1 MKNIINYYYN
11 FNMLDVYLIDNK
23 YYFNYKNNDYFF
35 MIFDRPIDELQSI
48 YSLYIELKKRGILT
62 NSIILNKDKQM
73 VTFVNNTPY
82 IMIKDNVRNQKVT
95 INDILYIQNNTFN
108 IINDKK
114 IYRKDWI
121 KLWETKIDYYED
133 QMNSILKKYS
143 LLNSTIDYYI
153 GLGENAI
160 SYLINN
166 SVKDNNICLSHKRIN
181 IRNSTFDF
189 YNPINYIL
197 DSRIRDIAEYIKSM
211 FFSEVISID
220 LVINYISFINLSRD
234 EYILLISRLLFPTFY
249 FDVYDKIITN
259 ELDENS
265 INSIIE
271 KTDNYIILIKK
282 IFFYIIY
289 QKGVNIPYIEW
300 IIKDAN

>member
-11 FNMLDVYLIDNK
+11 FNILDVYLIDNK

-48 YSLYIELKKRGILT
+48 YNLYVELKKRGILT

-82 IMIKDNVRNQKVT
+82 IMIKDNVRNQRVT

>member
-11 FNMLDVYLIDNK
+11 FNILDVYLIDNK

-48 YSLYIELKKRGILT
+48 YNLYVELKKRGILT

-95 INDILYIQNNTFN
+95 INDILYMQNNTLN